1 MKHLANKC
9 IHMKMHQN
17 KVAYFLKVTPSHVD
31 SSNNGSFLINTYPK
45 HILYSRYIAHEP
57 IKNIFKKSSREQDSE

>member
-17 KVAYFLKVTPSHVD
+17 KVAYFIKVTPSDVD
-31 SSNNGSFLINTYPK
+31 SGNNGSFLINTYPK
-45 HILYSRYIAHEP
+45 HIIQQVHRT
-57 IKNIFKKSSREQDSE
+57 